1 MSTSHQKNDNEAEQI
16 NSPPGDEAPALLA
29 EETKQEPQFLRNLCI
44 LPPRQKNSP
53 VTKQRL
59 AKDAILL
66 PPISPSEP
74 ISAIR
79 GAIAEIRGLAHITNY
94 RLVLEDLDEDFL
106 NLILSEHKKK
116 SNKGDRGTETADAA
130 AADVSSSSLV
140 VNENRN
146 GTQHKKNKQNNKKK
160 KNMKSVVPIMSDVVS
175 PYTCDQS
182 SVEIPSVVMSEE
194 CEDIVLNEYELLS
207 TLVDSGDLHSN
218 MGFRMVLERYNE
230 GTLRDHV
237 QRTKV
242 ILDGNIPYVLGLV
255 GANETEQDAVKE
267 TPSKEP
273 EEQAQVT
280 VEGTKEE
287 SEEKV
292 AEEERQAEIDPNELK
307 IPLFPMSEPVHV
319 DGKNLQDFFY
329 LACGE
334 EERLALVTG
343 KEYAVQSLEAVEK
356 DEKQNKSNN
365 NNNNNDKKSKA
376 ATSHELAK
384 HLVNLGKKCRVDCTI
399 SFGGFNPPPAHRKM
413 LGDLAYLEVMLPG
426 GEGVVYITAMPT
438 GFYINQSIYSQDG
451 KMVFDPSPASEPCFS
466 HELLDCLLLKSPSL
480 RSTWAEAL
488 SASLERT
495 ELTTKEDDP
504 LNAIFVAAT
513 HIDLGGENVG
523 ECRRALDSVTLRPS
537 WLVPY
542 PRDGKMPLHRHNYST
557 SRSEVTMADTFGL
570 DIRNGSSR
578 DWNEE
583 LQSAREMPK
592 DTIEQRIERAR
603 MIHKTLGDFGDA
615 AAAGVVAIFK
625 GQIGPMNPNENVR
638 SHVYLHNNIF
648 FSRAVDSG
656 ADTFK
661 LGQGDA
667 FARKSALR
675 DASCVGALHKL
686 DIPGMHTLA
695 TVLVDYLGVRM
706 VCQSIV
712 PGILLGEKTHQIL
725 YGAVESSSPLAWDKD
740 MHEKLDKNLGKSMMI
755 ASRKVL
761 RTPLNDDRI
770 EKVSSPENKSDGEE
784 ITKDDVIDYF
794 GSVEMKAIRGS
805 DHRSYCLDLTRLTPR
820 DANWVP
826 HTEGGTGNWE
836 RNLGKNTNKIP
847 SDLQDDEWVMS
858 ILRPELVMR
867 FTSMKLQE
875 KTASSKSKANSDED
889 NSSEKQVEDA
899 VSNDDAQDVLDS
911 LRMNLNVF
919 LPHLKTLEHVDNA
932 EFEKIKKDE
941 ELAREVA
948 AVLWDKILPEVTKA
962 VKDAPGQVPVDGK
975 SLTEFLHDRGVNC
988 RYLGRLASLASE
1000 QERNDVQEEKDL
1012 IAGKI
1017 SSIPRRSMPFC
1028 WLELL
1033 ECEMVAR
1040 AAKHV
1045 LDKYLTENG
1054 GASAAQVSKTV
1065 ASFLSALMSMSEES
1079 AADTERRL
1087 EKNNSN
1093 SDDKSQLSL
1102 FESRVTNAVVR
1113 GRNEIWTEIEN
1124 EVGRRFRYTLRLY
1137 NKKDQ
1142 ASMSRAPLIP
1152 LLRRVCQRSG
1162 IRLFAKEYNIG
1173 SKGLCDANISYPIS
1187 ASDIV
1192 EVLPMLRHAANDGRE
1207 SFAPF
1212 SNGADA
1218 ANSSLHILL
1227 NEAKQAYDA
1236 ATVLLNEKNFN
1247 LALEYIQEA
1256 TTLYQRITDSP
1267 LHSRVSK
1274 CLDLTTLILYQA
1286 KEYEMSANH
1295 ASKALAVS
1303 MQISGFDSADVVG
1316 AHMVLSHVALQS
1328 GHLATSIKHHRSVL
1342 YLTELLAGP
1351 HHTELSA
1358 LYHKLSGIYSDVGS
1372 VFVAL
1377 RFLQTAMTRKN
1388 SDRVF
1393 QAVLNRQVAQIYA
1406 RLGQLR
1412 LAVEKEKETFH
1423 IFRMTLGN
1431 DHEFTKSSK
1440 EMLQEYMV
1448 AAQAQGKLLAEQEE
1462 KQMAEANANAIADEI
1477 IADEIAEEKRKK
1489 KKKNKS
1495 KAKKKK

>member
-1 MSTSHQKNDNEAEQI
+1 MM
-16 NSPPGDEAPALLA
+16 SPPAEEAPTLV
-29 EETKQEPQFLRNLCI
+29 EEEDQEQESKQEPEFLQNLCI
-44 LPPRQKNSP
+44 LPPRQKNAP
-53 VTKQRL
+53 VTKERL

-94 RLVLEDLDEDFL
+94 RLVLEDLDEDL
-106 NLILSEHKKK
+106 LKMIVSEHKKRTSVEEGK
-116 SNKGDRGTETADAA
+116 MSSAAVGGGTKASFVDENSNGA
-130 AADVSSSSLV
+130 
-140 VNENRN
+140 
-146 GTQHKKNKQNNKKK
+146 QHKKNNKKK
-160 KNMKSVVPIMSDVVS
+160 KGKSVVLASDVVS
-175 PYTCDQS
+175 PYTCDQG
-182 SVEIPSVVMSEE
+182 SVEIPSVVMSPDE
-194 CEDIVLNEYELLS
+194 CKDTVLNEYELLS
-207 TLVDSGDLHSN
+207 SLVDSGELHSN
-218 MGFRMVLERYNE
+218 MALRMVLERYNE
-230 GTLRDHV
+230 GTLKDHV
-237 QRTKV
+237 QRTRV
-242 ILDGNIPYVLGLV
+242 LLDGNIPYVLGLV
-255 GANETEQDAVKE
+255 GGNETEEQEAAAE
-267 TPSKEP
+267 NPSKESK
-273 EEQAQVT
+273 EQEQAT
-280 VEGTKEE
+280 TEGAKD

-292 AEEERQAEIDPNELK
+292 TEEEKQNEIDPDELK
-307 IPLFPMSEPVHV
+307 IPLFPMSEPVQV

-334 EERLALVTG
+334 EERLALVAG
-343 KEYAVQSLEAVEK
+343 KDYALQSLEALEK
-356 DEKQNKSNN
+356 DEKEKTSK
-365 NNNNNDKKSKA
+365 NDKKKKTKA
-376 ATSHELAK
+376 ATSHDLAK
-384 HLVNLGKKCRVDCTI
+384 HLVQLGKKCQIDCTI

-413 LGDLAYLEVMLPG
+413 LGDLAYIEVNLPG
-426 GEGVVYITAMPT
+426 GEGVVYITAIPT
-438 GFYINQSIYSQDG
+438 GFYVNQCYRNSDG
-451 KMVFDPSPASEPCFS
+451 TMVFDPSPASQPCFS

-480 RSTWAEAL
+480 RSSWTDAL
-488 SASLERT
+488 SASLERS
-495 ELTTKEDDP
+495 ELATKEDDP

-513 HIDLGGENVG
+513 HIDLGDDSVG
-523 ECRRALDSVTLRPS
+523 ECQKALDSVTLRPS

-542 PRDGKMPLHRHNYST
+542 PRDGKMSLNCHKYSP
-557 SRSEVTMADTFGL
+557 SRAEVSNSDTFGL
-570 DIRNGSSR
+570 DLRNGTSR

-592 DTIEQRIERAR
+592 ETIEERIERAR
-603 MIHKTLGDFGDA
+603 MIHKTLCDFGDA

-667 FARKSALR
+667 FARKSALK
-675 DASCVGALHKL
+675 DATCVGALHKL

-712 PGILLGEKTHQIL
+712 PGILLGDKTHQIL

-740 MHEKLDKNLGKSMMI
+740 MHEKLEKNLGKSMMI

-761 RTPLNDDRI
+761 RTPLSDDRI
-770 EKVSSPENKSDGEE
+770 EKLSTPNDNGSSEE
-784 ITKDDVIDYF
+784 VAKDDVIDYF
-794 GSVEMKAIRGS
+794 GSVEMKGIRGS

-826 HTEGGTGNWE
+826 QTEGGTGNWE
-836 RNLGKNTNKIP
+836 RNSTKNANNIP
-847 SDLQDDEWVMS
+847 SILQDDEWVMS
-858 ILRPELVMR
+858 ILRPELIMR

-875 KTASSKSKANSDED
+875 KAASNKSKENSDKD
-889 NSSEKQVEDA
+889 NSSETKQTEDA
-899 VSNDDAQDVLDS
+899 VSNEVDQDFLDT

-919 LPHLKTLEHVDNA
+919 LPHLKTLENVDRD
-932 EFEKIKKDE
+932 EFETMKKDE

-948 AVLWDKILPEVTKA
+948 AFLWDKILPDVTKE
-962 VKDAPGQVPVDGK
+962 VKDVPGQIPVDGK
-975 SLTEFLHDRGVNC
+975 SLTDFLHDRGINC
-988 RYLGRLASLASE
+988 RYLGRLASLASVE
-1000 QERNDVQEEKDL
+1000 EENDIQEEKDL

-1017 SSIPRRSMPFC
+1017 SSIPRRTMPLC
-1028 WLELL
+1028 WMELL

-1040 AAKHV
+1040 AAKHI

-1054 GASAAQVSKTV
+1054 GVSAAQLSKTI
-1065 ASFLSALMSMSEES
+1065 ACFLSALMSMSEES

-1087 EKNNSN
+1087 EKNSST
-1093 SDDKSQLSL
+1093 SDERSQISL
-1102 FESRVTNAVVR
+1102 FESDVTNIAVR
-1113 GRNEIWTEIEN
+1113 GRNEIWEDIEN

-1137 NKKDQ
+1137 NRKDQ
-1142 ASMSRAPLIP
+1142 VAMSRASLIP

-1162 IRLFAKEYNIG
+1162 IRLYAKNYNIG
-1173 SKGLCDANISYPIS
+1173 GKGLCDANSSYPFS

-1192 EVLPMLRHAANDGRE
+1192 EVLPMLRHAANDGRD

-1236 ATVLLNEKNFN
+1236 AAVLLKEKSYN

-1256 TTLYQRITDSP
+1256 TNLYQRVTDNP

-1303 MQISGFDSADVVG
+1303 MQIGGFDSPDVVS
-1316 AHMVLSHVALQS
+1316 AHMILSHVTLQC
-1328 GHLATSIKHHRSVL
+1328 GRLATSIKHQRAVL
-1342 YLTELLAGP
+1342 YLAELLASP
-1351 HHTELSA
+1351 HHTEISTM
-1358 LYHKLSGIYSDVGS
+1358 YHKFAGIYNDVGN

-1377 RFLQTAMTRKN
+1377 RFLQIAMTRKN

-1412 LAVEKEKETFH
+1412 VAVEKEKETFH
-1423 IFRMTLGN
+1423 IFRITLGN

-1462 KQMAEANANAIADEI
+1462 KQKAEANAKAIADEI
-1477 IADEIAEEKRKK
+1477 IASEMAEEKK
-1489 KKKNKS
+1489 KKKKKTKS

>member
-1 MSTSHQKNDNEAEQI
+1 MS
-16 NSPPGDEAPALLA
+16 
-29 EETKQEPQFLRNLCI
+29 
-44 LPPRQKNSP
+44 
-53 VTKQRL
+53 
-59 AKDAILL
+59 
-66 PPISPSEP
+66 
-74 ISAIR
+74 
-79 GAIAEIRGLAHITNY
+79 
-94 RLVLEDLDEDFL
+94 
-106 NLILSEHKKK
+106 
-116 SNKGDRGTETADAA
+116 
-130 AADVSSSSLV
+130 
-140 VNENRN
+140 
-146 GTQHKKNKQNNKKK
+146 
-160 KNMKSVVPIMSDVVS
+160 
-175 PYTCDQS
+175 
-182 SVEIPSVVMSEE
+182 
-194 CEDIVLNEYELLS
+194 
-207 TLVDSGDLHSN
+207 LHS
-218 MGFRMVLERYNE
+218 
-230 GTLRDHV
+230 H
-237 QRTKV
+237 K
-242 ILDGNIPYVLGLV
+242 
-255 GANETEQDAVKE
+255 
-267 TPSKEP
+267 
-273 EEQAQVT
+273 
-280 VEGTKEE
+280 
-287 SEEKV
+287 
-292 AEEERQAEIDPNELK
+292 
-307 IPLFPMSEPVHV
+307 
-319 DGKNLQDFFY
+319 
-329 LACGE
+329 
-334 EERLALVTG
+334 
-343 KEYAVQSLEAVEK
+343 
-356 DEKQNKSNN
+356 
-365 NNNNNDKKSKA
+365 
-376 ATSHELAK
+376 
-384 HLVNLGKKCRVDCTI
+384 
-399 SFGGFNPPPAHRKM
+399 
-413 LGDLAYLEVMLPG
+413 
-426 GEGVVYITAMPT
+426 
-438 GFYINQSIYSQDG
+438 YS
-451 KMVFDPSPASEPCFS
+451 P
-466 HELLDCLLLKSPSL
+466 
-480 RSTWAEAL
+480 
-488 SASLERT
+488 
-495 ELTTKEDDP
+495 
-504 LNAIFVAAT
+504 
-513 HIDLGGENVG
+513 
-523 ECRRALDSVTLRPS
+523 
-537 WLVPY
+537 
-542 PRDGKMPLHRHNYST
+542 
-557 SRSEVTMADTFGL
+557 SRSEIAIADTFGL
-570 DIRNGSSR
+570 DLRNGTSR

-603 MIHKTLGDFGDA
+603 MIHKTLCDFGDA

-667 FARKSALR
+667 FAKKSALR
-675 DASCVGALHKL
+675 DAGCVGALHKL

-712 PGILLGEKTHQIL
+712 PGILLGDKTHQIL
-725 YGAVESSSPLAWDKD
+725 YGAVESSSPLAWDNE
-740 MHEKLDKNLGKSMMI
+740 MHEKLEKNLGKSMMI

-761 RTPLNDDRI
+761 RTPLSDDRI
-770 EKVSSPENKSDGEE
+770 EKVAENQNSSEE
-784 ITKDDVIDYF
+784 VATDDLIDYF

-836 RNLGKNTNKIP
+836 RNVVKSSNKVP
-847 SDLQDDEWVMS
+847 SNLQDDEWVMS
-858 ILRPELVMR
+858 ILRPELIMR

-875 KTASSKSKANSDED
+875 KTASSKKNKENSDEN
-889 NSSEKQVEDA
+889 NSPEMKETEDTM
-899 VSNDDAQDVLDS
+899 SNEVDQDFLDT

-919 LPHLKTLEHVDNA
+919 LPHLKTLEHVDKV

-948 AVLWDKILPEVTKA
+948 TFLWDKVLPEVTKE
-962 VKDAPGQVPVDGK
+962 VKDVPGQIPVDGK
-975 SLTEFLHDRGVNC
+975 SLTDFLHDRGVNC
-988 RYLGRLASLASE
+988 RYLGRLASLAAE
-1000 QERNDVQEEKDL
+1000 EEKNDIQEEKDL

-1017 SSIPRRSMPFC
+1017 STIPRRTMPLC

-1040 AAKHV
+1040 AAKHI
-1045 LDKYLTENG
+1045 LDKYLMENG

-1079 AADTERRL
+1079 AAETERRL
-1087 EKNNSN
+1087 EKNSSN
-1093 SDDKSQLSL
+1093 NDDRSQLSL
-1102 FESRVTNAVVR
+1102 FESHVTNSVVR
-1113 GRNEIWTEIEN
+1113 GRNEIWSDIEN

-1142 ASMSRAPLIP
+1142 VAVSRAPLIP

-1162 IRLFAKEYNIG
+1162 IRLFAKNYSIG
-1173 SKGLCDANISYPIS
+1173 GKGLCDANISYPIS

-1192 EVLPMLRHAANDGRE
+1192 EVLPMLRHAANDGRD
-1207 SFAPF
+1207 SFVPF

-1236 ATVLLNEKNFN
+1236 AAVLLKEKNYN

-1256 TTLYQRITDSP
+1256 TNLYQRVTDSP

-1303 MQISGFDSADVVG
+1303 MQISGFDSADVVS
-1316 AHMVLSHVALQS
+1316 AHMILSHVTLQS
-1328 GHLATSIKHHRSVL
+1328 GRLATSIKHHRSIL

-1351 HHTELSA
+1351 HHTELSTM
-1358 LYHKLSGIYSDVGS
+1358 YHKFSGIYNDVGS

-1412 LAVEKEKETFH
+1412 VAVEKEKETFH
-1423 IFRMTLGN
+1423 IFRITLGN

-1462 KQMAEANANAIADEI
+1462 KQKAEANAKAIADEI
-1477 IADEIAEEKRKK
+1477 IANEIAEEKKK
-1489 KKKNKS
+1489 KKKKTKS